1 MAPHAALHRQ
11 GFATLAF
18 GGAERRRDGDV
29 QEQHA
34 LSRGHGQKSRPH
46 PAVSS
51 TAWKGRETHGE
62 RRTEGRSADA
72 ARPRSELNT
81 AADKYP
87 VGNAGACRAG
97 PQSQQSCGGSNE
109 DGDSNRLSKSHSP
122 LASTSQRTAQ
132 LPTKDGVRDRPSFR
146 SIPTT
151 LFQAPPAAPV
161 RPARTASVPQDT
173 LAGKGDNRDSRHERE
188 GERRA
193 KMGQALVTLMSKLQ
207 DPTKLCAVQ
216 TMMQRWM
223 SQRCVRS
230 AVVAFEYWR
239 QGAVCSSF
247 QRRCHRSASGRVW
260 SEWCQSTQ
268 QTLELRIMYARILH
282 RDVAACFMAWRS
294 QTERFKTESSLIA
307 DINYVESVLARK
319 VLCLEQVLSDTAPR
333 LVRDKCA
340 ASDFYKA
347 QAANLRQQKQA
358 LESELLQLQGQ
369 LRKEKMRG
377 DWLEQQVTAM
387 AVLAATLPQ
396 TQMNR
401 AAGRPER
408 KQGGGDDR
416 RPLARGNSNVNVVGE
431 DASGGAALTI
441 SSSPMPQ
448 RPLPPAEFETL
459 TIPRS
464 FQLGGGDGQLAVIS
478 KNSPGQMRDITLL
491 RCVSG
496 RVGLQIVKSFHA
508 DVPVLAQNLHRQ
520 LREQQQLL
528 LREQMGMMTVQG
540 IGSPTATSPLKPH
553 VCYVITHLKPNAPAI
568 LSGKVQE
575 GDHIWRIDDNWT
587 FSLSPDQVTS
597 MLSGAPGSS
606 VVITVSSPSP
616 RSCGHASSTTASMNS
631 GSPGALL
638 GGEAENDTYSNKK
651 RSSSPM
657 RAPSPG
663 RSIKE
668 VLIQRGDHGGLGIR

>member
-1 MAPHAALHRQ
+1 M
-11 GFATLAF
+11 
-18 GGAERRRDGDV
+18 
-29 QEQHA
+29 
-34 LSRGHGQKSRPH
+34 
-46 PAVSS
+46 
-51 TAWKGRETHGE
+51 
-62 RRTEGRSADA
+62 
-72 ARPRSELNT
+72 
-81 AADKYP
+81 
-87 VGNAGACRAG
+87 
-97 PQSQQSCGGSNE
+97 
-109 DGDSNRLSKSHSP
+109 
-122 LASTSQRTAQ
+122 
-132 LPTKDGVRDRPSFR
+132 
-146 SIPTT
+146 
-151 LFQAPPAAPV
+151 
-161 RPARTASVPQDT
+161 
-173 LAGKGDNRDSRHERE
+173 
-188 GERRA
+188 
-193 KMGQALVTLMSKLQ
+193 
-207 DPTKLCAVQ
+207 
-216 TMMQRWM
+216 
-223 SQRCVRS
+223 
-230 AVVAFEYWR
+230 
-239 QGAVCSSF
+239 
-247 QRRCHRSASGRVW
+247 
-260 SEWCQSTQ
+260 
-268 QTLELRIMYARILH
+268 
-282 RDVAACFMAWRS
+282 
-294 QTERFKTESSLIA
+294 
-307 DINYVESVLARK
+307 
-319 VLCLEQVLSDTAPR
+319 
-333 LVRDKCA
+333 VRDKCA

-347 QAANLRQQKQA
+347 QAANLSQQKQA

-369 LRKEKMRG
+369 LRKEKRRG

-396 TQMNR
+396 MNR
-401 AAGRPER
+401 VGGRPER
-408 KQGGGDDR
+408 KQGGKDDR
-416 RPLARGNSNVNVVGE
+416 QGNVNVVGE

-459 TIPRS
+459 LIPRS

-528 LREQMGMMTVQG
+528 LRDQMGMMTVQG
-540 IGSPTATSPLKPH
+540 IGSPLATSPLKPH

-575 GDHIWRIDDNWT
+575 GDHIWRVDDTWT
-587 FSLSPDQVTS
+587 FSLSPDQVTR

-616 RSCGHASSTTASMNS
+616 RSCGHASSTPASITS

-651 RSSSPM
+651 RSSSPR
-657 RAPSPG
+657 RAPSTG